1 MPKTE
6 FKIGE
11 TFQCGLVKLRVVKED
26 ENSCLKCFFNGTFL
40 CGNMNQLIGSCYDN
54 EREDKQSVVFVKVED

>member
-1 MPKTE
+1 MEKKE

-11 TFQCGLVKLRVVKED
+11 TFNCGLVKLRVVKED
-26 ENSCLKCFFNGTFL
+26 VNSCLKCFFNGTFL

-54 EREDKQSVVFVKVED
+54 EREDKQSVVFVKVEE